1 MPFHRDLPES
11 RPTEKSMGALRG
23 YVEAEKLLNIAA
35 VMPAAVPSAGAPGWW
50 VGNRLHQHWIFIV
63 GIVFGCISGLFY
75 VIQQAI
81 AAEKISRKEDP
92 VQNGSGEGKRRPRTM
107 TQETH
112 PIVDLTQADLDAMLH
127 RALRNTLILGTVA
140 ALIVWIGGG
149 WRSAA
154 CSGPAH

>member
-1 MPFHRDLPES
+1 MLKGVAMPFHRAIPES
-11 RPTEKSMGALRG
+11 KPTEKSSGALRG

-35 VMPAAVPSAGAPGWW
+35 VMPAAVAICGGAGWW

-92 VQNGSGEGKRRPRTM
+92 VQNGSGKGSG
-107 TQETH
+107 
-112 PIVDLTQADLDAMLH
+112 DLE
-127 RALRNTLILGTVA
+127 
-140 ALIVWIGGG
+140 
-149 WRSAA
+149 
-154 CSGPAH
+154 P

>member
-11 RPTEKSMGALRG
+11 KPTEKSSGGLAA
-23 YVEAEKLLNIAA
+23 YIAAEKLLNIAA
-35 VMPAAVPSAGAPGWW
+35 VMPAAVAICGGAGWW

-92 VQNGSGEGKRRPRTM
+92 VQNGSGKGSG
-107 TQETH
+107 
-112 PIVDLTQADLDAMLH
+112 DLE
-127 RALRNTLILGTVA
+127 
-140 ALIVWIGGG
+140 
-149 WRSAA
+149 
-154 CSGPAH
+154 P